1 MSSVIFL
8 YQIKYY
14 TMYFTFNLFNNHDI
28 WYSYLSSTLFTY
40 KEIEVQIDEKQILW
54 FLMSQVKWKYNI
66 DLKNNQFMHKWGKRR
81 FPLKCENSA

>member
-40 KEIEVQIDEKQILW
+40 KEIEVQIDEKQIVW

-66 DLKNNQFMHKWGKRR
+66 DLKNNQFMHKSRER
-81 FPLKCENSA
+81 EDSP

>member
-40 KEIEVQIDEKQILW
+40 KETEVQIDEKQILW

-66 DLKNNQFMHKWGKRR
+66 DLKNNQFMHKSRAR
-81 FPLKCENSA
+81 EDSP

>member
-1 MSSVIFL
+1 MTLMSSVIFL

-54 FLMSQVKWKYNI
+54 FLMS
-66 DLKNNQFMHKWGKRR
+66 
-81 FPLKCENSA
+81 